1 MNWVARLALCICF
14 LVTGVSAQKHPAKA
28 SPDSPSKLIAVKV
41 SGTTR
46 FSDRE
51 ILAASGLQIGK
62 NASDG
67 DFKEVVQRLGECGLF
82 ADVAYSYS
90 SSDTGTKLELQLADV
105 DAAKLVPASFENFV
119 WFTDDE
125 LHAAVEKDV
134 PLFKDLLPIGGSL
147 PDRVQEAL
155 QALLSQKQLQGRV
168 NFMREASNA
177 DGAIVAI
184 NYRVEEIG
192 IRIQGVEFPG
202 ASPELAGL
210 LTAAARRIIGE
221 EYGRSTL
228 AAAAKFDL
236 LPVYLQRGYL
246 KATFGRSTARALPQ
260 STDSSVEAKSS
271 DTREPAELQV
281 VAILPVS
288 PGLVY
293 STSGVEVKGGS
304 AISANQISS
313 LIHLKTGEPA
323 DAVRLTRDLE
333 NVSKLYRS
341 RGYMTVQIKP
351 EPKFDEGQHA
361 VRYDVSI
368 IEGDQY
374 KMGELEILGLD
385 TRAKDRMREAW
396 TLHEGQPYNADY
408 PKRFLEDSRNL
419 VPPEVEWAISVHET
433 PDAKDKTVDVEISFK
448 QR

>member
-1 MNWVARLALCICF
+1 MNVVARLALCIC
-14 LVTGVSAQKHPAKA
+14 LVVSGVAAQKHSAKP

-46 FSDRE
+46 FSDKE
-51 ILAASGLQIGK
+51 ILAASGLQIGR

-90 SSDTGTKLELQLADV
+90 SSDSGTKLELQLADV
-105 DAAKLVPASFENFV
+105 DAARLVPASFENFV

-125 LHAAVEKDV
+125 LHAAVRKDV
-134 PLFKDLLPIGGSL
+134 PLFKDLLPTGGNL

-155 QALLSQKQLQGRV
+155 QALLSQRQLPGRV
-168 NFMREASNA
+168 NFLREAGTA
-177 DGAIVAI
+177 EGAIIAI
-184 NYRVEEIG
+184 NYRVEEVN
-192 IRIQGVEFPG
+192 IRIQSVEFPG
-202 ASPELAGL
+202 AAPELAAL
-210 LTAAARRIIGE
+210 LTAAARRINGE

-246 KATFGRSTARALPQ
+246 KASFGPSTARPLPQ
-260 STDSSVEAKSS
+260 PTGSADATSS
-271 DTREPAELQV
+271 DTRGASEIEV
-281 VAILPVS
+281 VAILPVN
-288 PGLVY
+288 PGFVY
-293 STSGVEVKGGS
+293 LTSAVEIKGSS
-304 AISANQISS
+304 AISANQIES

-333 NVSKLYRS
+333 NVTKLYRS
-341 RGYMTVQIKP
+341 RGYMTAQVKP
-351 EPKFDEGQHA
+351 EPALDENRHA
-361 VRYDVSI
+361 VRYDVTI
-368 IEGDQY
+368 VEGDQY

-396 TLHEGQPYNADY
+396 TLRQGQPYNADY
-408 PKRFLEDSRNL
+408 PQKFLEDTRSL
-419 VPPEVEWAISVHET
+419 IPAEVEWATSVHET

>member
-1 MNWVARLALCICF
+1 MNLVARLALCICF
-14 LVTGVSAQKHPAKA
+14 LVSGVAAQKHSAKA
-28 SPDSPSKLIAVKV
+28 STDSASKLIAVKV
-41 SGTTR
+41 SGTKR

-51 ILAASGLQIGK
+51 ILAASGLELGR
-62 NASDG
+62 NASDA

-90 SSDTGTKLELQLADV
+90 SSDTGTKLELQLADI

-125 LHAAVEKDV
+125 LHAAIEKNV
-134 PLFKDLLPIGGSL
+134 PLFKDLLPVGGSL

-155 QALLSQKQLQGRV
+155 QALLSQRQLPGRV
-168 NFMREASNA
+168 NFLREASTA
-177 DGAIVAI
+177 DGAIIAI
-184 NYRVEEIG
+184 NYRVEEVN

-202 ASPELAGL
+202 ATPELAAF

-236 LPVYLQRGYL
+236 LPVYMQRGYL
-246 KATFGRSTARALPQ
+246 MAKFGLSTARALPQ
-260 STDSSVEAKSS
+260 STDGPVDAKSS
-271 DTREPAELQV
+271 DTREPTELQV

-288 PGLVY
+288 PGIVY
-293 STSGVEVKGGS
+293 LTSSVDVKGCS
-304 AISANQISS
+304 AISATQITT
-313 LIHLKTGEPA
+313 LMHLKPGEPA
-323 DAVRLTRDLE
+323 DAVGLRRDLD
-333 NVSKLYRS
+333 NVIRLYRS
-341 RGYMTVQIKP
+341 RGYMTVQVKP
-351 EPKFDEGQHA
+351 EPMFDENQHA
-361 VRYDVSI
+361 VRYDVKV

-396 TLHEGQPYNADY
+396 KLQQGQPYNADY
-408 PKRFLEDSRNL
+408 PKKFLEDTRSL
-419 VPPEVEWAISVHET
+419 VPAEVEWAISVHET

-448 QR
+448 QQ

>member
-1 MNWVARLALCICF
+1 MNLVARLALCICLF
-14 LVTGVSAQKHPAKA
+14 ASGVAAQKHPAKA
-28 SPDSPSKLIAVKV
+28 SPDSPGKLIAVKV

-46 FSDRE
+46 FSDKE

-90 SSDTGTKLELQLADV
+90 SSDSGTKLELQLADV

-119 WFTDDE
+119 WFTDEE
-125 LHAAVEKDV
+125 LHAAIEKDV
-134 PLFKDLLPIGGSL
+134 PLFKNLLPIGGNL

-155 QALLSQKQLQGRV
+155 QALLSQRQLPGRV
-168 NFMREASNA
+168 NFLREASTA
-177 DGAIVAI
+177 EGAIIAI
-184 NYRVEEIG
+184 NYRVEEVN
-192 IRIQGVEFPG
+192 IRIQSVEFPA
-202 ASPELAGL
+202 ASPELAAL
-210 LTAAARRIIGE
+210 LTAAARRINGE

-246 KATFGRSTARALPQ
+246 KAAFGPSTARPLPQ
-260 STDSSVEAKSS
+260 STASADAPGS
-271 DTREPAELQV
+271 DTRGVSEIEV
-281 VAILPVS
+281 VAILPVN

-293 STSGVEVKGGS
+293 STSAVEVKGCS
-304 AISANQISS
+304 AISAGEIGS
-313 LIHLKTGEPA
+313 LIRLKVGEPA
-323 DAVRLTRDLE
+323 DSVRLTRNLE

-341 RGYMTVQIKP
+341 RGYMTAQVKP
-351 EPKFDEGQHA
+351 AEKFDDDHNA
-361 VRYDVSI
+361 VRYDISI

-396 TLHEGQPYNADY
+396 TLQPGQPYNADY
-408 PKRFLEDSRNL
+408 PKKFLEDARKL
-419 VPPEVEWAISVHET
+419 VPPGVEWATSVHET
-433 PDAKDKTVDVEISFK
+433 PDAKDKTVDVEITFK
-448 QR
+448 QQ